1 MQEFI
6 ISLQQASGQQTSS
19 RKLLSE
25 KEKSFYDTLIGR
37 KDKNG
42 VTLLSIEATK
52 TNVINQLKKQS

>member
-6 ISLQQASGQQTSS
+6 ISLQQASGQQISS

-25 KEKSFYDTLIGR
+25 KEKSFYDTLLGR